1 MVGVGGMPRS
11 LKNNLPYLL
20 PPMTDSARGA
30 QYFLVVTDSIS
41 EHIRDKEKKRKVR
54 MSSHSNSCLP

>member
-1 MVGVGGMPRS
+1 MVGVMPRS

-20 PPMTDSARGA
+20 PPMTDSDRGA
-30 QYFLVVTDSIS
+30 VVVTDSIS
-41 EHIRDKEKKRKVR
+41 EHILDKEKKRKVR

>member
-1 MVGVGGMPRS
+1 MVGVMPRS

-20 PPMTDSARGA
+20 PPTSYDRFRSRSTV
-30 QYFLVVTDSIS
+30 VVTDSIS
-41 EHIRDKEKKRKVR
+41 EHILDKEKKRKVR